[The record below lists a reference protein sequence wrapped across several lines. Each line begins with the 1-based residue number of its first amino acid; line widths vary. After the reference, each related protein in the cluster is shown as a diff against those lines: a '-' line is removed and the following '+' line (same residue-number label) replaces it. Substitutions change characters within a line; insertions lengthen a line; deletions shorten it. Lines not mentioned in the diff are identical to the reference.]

1 MDGGNGGGVVVTK
14 LVLIDYS
21 DWLFLLH
28 DLVLSIEIL
37 DRLILVIVI
46 VDINFIFWMA
56 SWFFLN
62 LLKFGIWL
70 SLHALIWIFLLLIIV
85 SEFHNSWGHI
95 RWSNG
100 ALMRYY
106 CAINGWWIN
115 WCIPN
120 LLCLNKVLLRH

>member
-28 DLVLSIEIL
+28 DLVLSFEIL

-46 VDINFIFWMA
+46 VDINFIYWMA
-56 SWFFLN
+56 SWFFVN

-70 SLHALIWIFLLLIIV
+70 SLHALI
-85 SEFHNSWGHI
+85 
-95 RWSNG
+95 
-100 ALMRYY
+100 
-106 CAINGWWIN
+106 
-115 WCIPN
+115 
-120 LLCLNKVLLRH
+120 